1 VLWMGDYP
9 TELAVRSI
17 YNGLKRW
24 PGIWA
29 KTRGGRR
36 NKRLLAQLI
45 RGEYR
50 GELTGDDRMTNVSH
64 GGAVK
69 GWRRG
74 ATALSI
80 TDSGDG
86 RKATSSAR
94 RTEGQRGR
102 ST

>member
-9 TELAVRSI
+9 TELAVHSI

-24 PGIWA
+24 PGIWT

-36 NKRLLAQLI
+36 NRRSLAQLI

-50 GELTGDDRMTNVSH
+50 GGLIGDDRMTNVS
-64 GGAVK
+64 
-69 GWRRG
+69 
-74 ATALSI
+74 
-80 TDSGDG
+80 
-86 RKATSSAR
+86 
-94 RTEGQRGR
+94 E